1 MIDLHVHSVLSDGE
15 LIPSEIIRRLS
26 ELENKGVA
34 ITDHADFATIPHVM
48 SCLRR
53 MQDVRDDYEIPVLF
67 GIEITHVPPGLIGR
81 AVELALAEGAEII
94 VVHGETVVE
103 PVAEGTN
110 LAAVNEEVDILAHPG
125 ILDEATAELAAE
137 NEIRVEITTRR
148 GHSLTN
154 GFVAKL
160 SYEYGYRLVI
170 NTDAHSPDDFVN
182 RHFAEKVLR
191 GAGIEDVDAVL
202 RNSEKLLKE
211 KLKKS

>member
-26 ELENKGVA
+26 ELENGGVA
-34 ITDHADFATIPHVM
+34 ITDHADFATIPHIM
-48 SCLRR
+48 SCLRG

-67 GIEITHVPPGLIGR
+67 GIEITHVPPKLMGR

-94 VVHGETVVE
+94 VVHGETLVE

-125 ILDEATAELAAE
+125 VLDEETAELAAE
-137 NEIRVEITTRR
+137 NGVYVEITTRR

-154 GFVAKL
+154 GIVAKL

-170 NTDAHSPDDFVN
+170 NTDAHSPDDFVT
-182 RHFAEKVLR
+182 RAFAEKVLR
-191 GAGIEDVDAVL
+191 GTGVENVEDVF
-202 RNSEKLLKE
+202 RNSEKLLE
-211 KLKKS
+211 DKLKRI